1 MDVLQLQVRRARRR
15 LVLEQFISI
24 ATWSLFVTLLVA
36 VVGVAIPKIW
46 VLAVDSQTW
55 MWSWIG
61 GSIGAGLLTAI
72 VWTWCVRRS
81 SLEAA
86 IEIDRRF
93 GLKERVSSTLALGPE
108 ERDTEIGKALVSD
121 TARRVERIEVKEKFR
136 LSPSWRNAL
145 PVAPAIIVG
154 LLAIL
159 PNAVMKKTEAANS
172 LTEQQKKAV
181 AKPLVKIQ
189 QMLEQQNQAEK
200 KGDDNNLKD
209 GEFKQELVKK
219 LKDLA
224 IKENADRKETFV
236 KLNDLAQEIAKKKK
250 EHGGA
255 EELKK
260 ELGNLKEIE
269 KGPADK
275 FAEALKEGNLGK
287 AQEELKKLMEA
298 AKKGELKEEDKKAL
312 GKQLE
317 KIKEQIEQKKLQ
329 RDQVKK
335 ELEEE
340 VKQKMAAG
348 DQEGAEKAQQK
359 LDQMK
364 QQEQQA
370 QQKME
375 QMAQKLGEAA
385 KAMKE
390 GGKEGNANANKK
402 MEQLAKDLKDLE
414 KELKEVENL
423 DEMLDQL
430 AEAKEAMQG
439 DGEDGKKDGDPQ
451 DGDGEGE
458 DGKDGKEKGEP
469 GKGKTG
475 KGPGQGER
483 PEEETKTNAYDSQ
496 VKAEVDKKG
505 QSVKIGD
512 AGGKNVKGKTA
523 LEIREVIRSGSSKG
537 TDAQDETALPREQR
551 EHSREYFL
559 RFKDGDLGTTEKSA
573 DEPAPAKEEAT
584 K

>member
-46 VLAVDSQTW
+46 VLAIDSQTW
-55 MWSWIG
+55 MWSWVG
-61 GSIGAGLLTAI
+61 GSIGAGVLTAI
-72 VWTWCVRRS
+72 IWTFCVRRS

-108 ERDTEIGKALVSD
+108 ERETDIGKALVTD
-121 TARRVERIEVKEKFR
+121 TARRVERIDVKDKFR
-136 LSPSWRNAL
+136 LSPNWRNLL
-145 PVAPAIIVG
+145 PLLPAAIVA

-159 PNAVMKKTEAANS
+159 PNAVMKKSEASTEVTQAQQAAMKKK
-172 LTEQQKKAV
+172 LAIITQQLLK
-181 AKPLVKIQ
+181 
-189 QMLEQQNQAEK
+189 NQDEK
-200 KGDDNNLKD
+200 KGDDTNLKE
-209 GEFKQELVKK
+209 GEFKQELAKK
-219 LKDLA
+219 LNNLA
-224 IKENADRKETFV
+224 NKENAERKDTMI
-236 KLNDLAQEIAKKKK
+236 KLNDLAHEIEKKKK
-250 EHGGA
+250 EFGGA

-260 ELGNLKEIE
+260 ELGKLKEIE

-275 FAEALKEGNLGK
+275 FAEALKDGDLGK
-287 AQEELKKLMEA
+287 AQEELKKLVEA

-312 GKQLE
+312 AKQLE
-317 KIKEQIEQKKLQ
+317 KIKEQIEQKKQ
-329 RDQVKK
+329 QKEQVKK

-340 VKQKMAAG
+340 VKKKMAAG

-359 LDQMK
+359 LDEMK
-364 QQEQQA
+364 QKEQQA

-375 QMAQKLGEAA
+375 KMAQKLGECA
-385 KAMKE
+385 KCMKE
-390 GGKEGNANANKK
+390 GGKEGNENAGKK

-430 AEAKEAMQG
+430 ADAKEAMQG
-439 DGEDGKKDGDPQ
+439 DAEDGKKGQ
-451 DGDGEGE
+451 QQDGEGE
-458 DGKDGKEKGEP
+458 DGKDGKDGKEGDKP
-469 GKGKTG
+469 GKGKNN
-475 KGPGQGER
+475 KGRGQGAR
-483 PEEETKTNAYDSQ
+483 DEEENKTSAYDSR
-496 VKAEVDKKG
+496 VAAEVDKKG

-512 AGGKNVKGKTA
+512 AGGKNVKGKTS
-523 LEIREVIRSGSSKG
+523 LEIREAIRIGKAKE

-551 EHSREYFL
+551 EHSKQYFE
-559 RFKDGDLGTTEKSA
+559 RFRKGEVNTLTE
-573 DEPAPAKEEAT
+573 EPAKEPAKEEPAT

>member
-46 VLAVDSQTW
+46 VLAIDSQTW
-55 MWSWIG
+55 MLSWVG
-61 GSIGAGLLTAI
+61 GSIGAGVFTAI
-72 VWTWCVRRS
+72 IWTFCVRRS
-81 SLEAA
+81 ALEAA

-108 ERDTEIGKALVSD
+108 ERETDIGKALVTD
-121 TARRVERIEVKEKFR
+121 TARRVERIDVKDKFR
-136 LSPSWRNAL
+136 LSPSWRNLL
-145 PVAPAIIVG
+145 PLLPAAIVA

-159 PNAVMKKTEAANS
+159 PNAVMKKSEAA
-172 LTEQQKKAV
+172 TEMTQAQQTALQKKIAIMQQKLMEPQADKKA
-181 AKPLVKIQ
+181 
-189 QMLEQQNQAEK
+189 
-200 KGDDNNLKD
+200 DDTNLKE
-209 GEFKQELVKK
+209 GEFKQELAKK
-219 LKDLA
+219 LNNLA
-224 IKENADRKETFV
+224 NKENAERKDTMI
-236 KLNDLAQEIAKKKK
+236 KLNDLAHEIEKKKK
-250 EHGGA
+250 EFGGA

-260 ELGNLKEIE
+260 ELGKLKEIE

-275 FAEALKEGNLGK
+275 FAEALKDGDLGK
-287 AQEELKKLMEA
+287 AQEELKKLVEA

-329 RDQVKK
+329 KEQVKK

-340 VKQKMAAG
+340 VKKKMAAG

-375 QMAQKLGEAA
+375 KMAQKLGEAA
-385 KAMKE
+385 KAMQE
-390 GGKEGNANANKK
+390 GGKEGNENAGKK

-430 AEAKEAMQG
+430 ADAKEAMQG
-439 DGEDGKKDGDPQ
+439 DGEDGKKGQPQ
-451 DGDGEGE
+451 DGDGE
-458 DGKDGKEKGEP
+458 DGKDGKDGKEGDKP

-475 KGPGQGER
+475 KGRGQGPR
-483 PEEETKTNAYDSQ
+483 DEEENKTSAYDSR
-496 VKAEVDKKG
+496 VAAEVDKKG

-512 AGGKNVKGKTA
+512 AGGKNVKGKTS
-523 LEIREVIRSGSSKG
+523 LEIREAIRTSKPKE

-551 EHSREYFL
+551 EHSKQYFEKFRKGEVNTL
-559 RFKDGDLGTTEKSA
+559 TE
-573 DEPAPAKEEAT
+573 EPAKEPAKEEPAT

>member
-46 VLAVDSQTW
+46 VLAIDSQTW
-55 MWSWIG
+55 MWSWVG
-61 GSIGAGLLTAI
+61 GSVGAGVLTAI
-72 VWTWCVRRS
+72 IWTFCVRRS
-81 SLEAA
+81 ALEAA

-108 ERDTEIGKALVSD
+108 ERETDIGKALVTD
-121 TARRVERIEVKEKFR
+121 TARRVERIDVKDKFR
-136 LSPSWRNAL
+136 LSPSWRNLL
-145 PVAPAIIVG
+145 PLLPAAIVA

-159 PNAVMKKTEAANS
+159 PNAVMKKSEAA
-172 LTEQQKKAV
+172 TEMTPAQHSALQKK
-181 AKPLVKIQ
+181 LVLMQ
-189 QMLEQQNQAEK
+189 QQLMKNQDEK
-200 KGDDNNLKD
+200 KADDTNLKE
-209 GEFKQELVKK
+209 GEFKQELAKK
-219 LKDLA
+219 LNNLA
-224 IKENADRKETFV
+224 NKENAERKDTMI
-236 KLNDLAQEIAKKKK
+236 KLNDLAHEIEKKKK
-250 EHGGA
+250 EFGGA

-260 ELGNLKEIE
+260 ELGKLKEIE

-275 FAEALKEGNLGK
+275 FAEALKDGDLGK
-287 AQEELKKLMEA
+287 AQEELKKLVEA

-312 GKQLE
+312 AKQLE
-317 KIKEQIEQKKLQ
+317 KIKDQIEQKKQ
-329 RDQVKK
+329 QKEQIKK

-340 VKQKMAAG
+340 VKKKMAAG

-359 LDQMK
+359 LDEMK
-364 QQEQQA
+364 QKEQQA

-375 QMAQKLGEAA
+375 KMAQKLGECA
-385 KAMKE
+385 KCMQE
-390 GGKEGNANANKK
+390 GGKEGNENAGKK

-430 AEAKEAMQG
+430 ADAKEAMQG
-439 DGEDGKKDGDPQ
+439 DGEDGKKGQ
-451 DGDGEGE
+451 QQDGEGE
-458 DGKDGKEKGEP
+458 DGKDGKDGNDKGEP
-469 GKGKTG
+469 GKGLNKGRG
-475 KGPGQGER
+475 KGER
-483 PEEETKTNAYDSQ
+483 PEEETKTSAYDSR
-496 VKAEVDKKG
+496 VAAEVDKKG

-512 AGGKNVKGKTA
+512 AGGKNVKGKTS
-523 LEIREVIRSGSSKG
+523 LEIREAIRTSKAKE

-551 EHSREYFL
+551 EHSKQYFE
-559 RFKDGDLGTTEKSA
+559 RFRKGEVNTLTE
-573 DEPAPAKEEAT
+573 EPAKEPAKEEPAT